1 MSTILILDGTNAI
14 LGRLASYAAKQALLG
29 KEVAVVN
36 CEKLVISGNRKII
49 LENYRE
55 VRAKGGSS
63 QKGPYFPTQPARIMK
78 RTIRGMLSYKEGRG
92 AAALKKIKC
101 YEGLP
106 KEFAEFKKEQMF
118 NAKGMRTMNLAEVSE
133 ELR

>member
-1 MSTILILDGTNAI
+1 MSTLLVLDGTNAI

-49 LENYRE
+49 LENYKE

-63 QKGPYFPTQPARIMK
+63 QKGPYFPTQSARIMK

-106 KEFAEFKKEQMF
+106 KEFVEKRLQEAT
-118 NAKGMRTMNLAEVSE
+118 A
-133 ELR
+133 